1 MATIR
6 EKIWSWDAEV
16 VQSQGE
22 VWMGLQWVFLVLTQ
36 TRPHRSTTGPANMHQ
51 ESMCAL
57 STLQCASTK
66 GWGWWRLGAVMD
78 YERQRGADLRLYL
91 SRAREINIGTCTG
104 SVSERVQNSVYSQQK
119 QRVNTG
125 PTCFRTPPLCCKSP
139 SSGKGENIYFKE
151 REPQAQAQSFCSSN
165 LPRPYPQ

>member
-1 MATIR
+1 MQR
-6 EKIWSWDAEV
+6 WSNLRVKSEWACSGYSWCLLKQDPTAPPQV
-16 VQSQGE
+16 
-22 VWMGLQWVFLVLTQ
+22 
-36 TRPHRSTTGPANMHQ
+36 GPANMHQ

-78 YERQRGADLRLYL
+78 YERQRGPDLRLYL
-91 SRAREINIGTCTG
+91 SRAREINIGICTG
-104 SVSERVQNSVYSQQK
+104 SVSERAQNSVYSQQK

>member
-1 MATIR
+1 MATIW

-22 VWMGLQWVFLVLTQ
+22 VTEWACSGYSWCLPNKTPPLH
-36 TRPHRSTTGPANMHQ
+36 HRSVLQICTKSPY
-51 ESMCAL
+51 CAL

-66 GWGWWRLGAVMD
+66 GWGWWRLGQWWTMRD
-78 YERQRGADLRLYL
+78 KGPWPMRLYL
-91 SRAREINIGTCTG
+91 SRTG
-104 SVSERVQNSVYSQQK
+104 NKHRHLQAVYQRAQNSVYSQQK

-125 PTCFRTPPLCCKSP
+125 PTCFRTPPSIYQSP